1 MGRKRKQ
8 WYVVFEGR
16 ATGLFKTW
24 DETEGYV
31 KGFKGARFKG
41 YENKEDATR
50 EFAIYRQKKAID
62 AAYTCEEQTNDDN
75 SMMHE
80 RASNTEISLS
90 NVHTN
95 AQEHTLA
102 TLMK

>member
-1 MGRKRKQ
+1 
-8 WYVVFEGR
+8 
-16 ATGLFKTW
+16 
-24 DETEGYV
+24 V

-50 EFAIYRQKKAID
+50 EFAIYRQNKAND
-62 AAYTCEEQTNDDN
+62 AAYSCEEQTNDDI

-80 RASNTEISLS
+80 RASSAERSLS
-90 NVHTN
+90 NVHTT